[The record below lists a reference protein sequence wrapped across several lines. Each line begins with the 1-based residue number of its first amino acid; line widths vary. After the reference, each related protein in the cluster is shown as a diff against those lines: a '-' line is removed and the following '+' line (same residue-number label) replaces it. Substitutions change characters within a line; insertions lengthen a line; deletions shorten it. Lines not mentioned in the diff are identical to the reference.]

1 MLPLCSRTESMKAK
15 KVLPDLLNPLSHVDF
30 LTTLLHSKKLSGL
43 LLLVT
48 EGWFF
53 FSLVFVIIFQS
64 SEHNFLWTDF
74 HSLEFTGECAGK
86 LCCSEN

>member
-1 MLPLCSRTESMKAK
+1 MLSLCSRTESMKAK
-15 KVLPDLLNPLSHVDF
+15 KVLPNLLIPLNHVDF
-30 LTTLLHSKKLSGL
+30 LTTLLHSKKLSRL

-74 HSLEFTGECAGK
+74 HSLEFTGERAGK
-86 LCCSEN
+86 LCYSEN